1 MLPTIKLGEALRI
14 IDSGAQFSAQWYT
27 ADRKK
32 GTGGK
37 MVAIMKAVK
46 ANETAWPPPGG
57 SGTEN
62 KDVQVTVASN
72 EGGKDPR
79 HWDNRTR
86 NIKAV
91 GTQNIRKL
99 HIRLLTHFNNHKVI
113 WGK

>member
-1 MLPTIKLGEALRI
+1 MKLGEALRI
-14 IDSGAQFSAQWYT
+14 MDSGAQFSAQWYT

-37 MVAIMKAVK
+37 CMAILRAVK
-46 ANETAWPPPGG
+46 ANETPWPAVGEKPITIDAKPH
-57 SGTEN
+57 
-62 KDVQVTVASN
+62 QVTTVGSD
-72 EGGKDPR
+72 GGKDPR

-91 GTQNIRKL
+91 GTNNIRKL
-99 HIRLLTHFNNHKVI
+99 HIRLLTHLNNHKVI

>member
-1 MLPTIKLGEALRI
+1 MKLGEALRI

-37 MVAIMKAVK
+37 CMAILRAVK
-46 ANETAWPPPGG
+46 ANETPWPAAGEKPASTDAKPH
-57 SGTEN
+57 
-62 KDVQVTVASN
+62 QVTTIGSD
-72 EGGKDPR
+72 GGKDPR

-91 GTQNIRKL
+91 GTNNIRKL
-99 HIRLLTHFNNHKVI
+99 HIRLLTHLNNHKVI